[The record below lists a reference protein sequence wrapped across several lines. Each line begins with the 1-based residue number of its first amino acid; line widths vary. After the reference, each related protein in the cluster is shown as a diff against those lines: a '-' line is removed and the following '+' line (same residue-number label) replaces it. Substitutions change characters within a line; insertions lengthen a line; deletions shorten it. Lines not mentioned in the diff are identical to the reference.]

1 MKTVA
6 AALFTAA
13 GLSVALTT
21 MPLAHA
27 GDFYEGKTLNL
38 YIGYGPGAFDNYGR
52 LLARYLPAHVPG
64 KPGIVVRAMP
74 GAATLTLTN
83 YLYNIAPKDGTAF
96 GSVHE
101 RVAIEPLYANPSARF
116 EPLKLNWI
124 GSIHSQTMVCIA
136 WHEAKVKTLQD
147 AMTTELVMGAS
158 GVSGTSFVGP
168 RVLNAVL
175 GTKLKI
181 IAGYSTTD
189 GMDVFL
195 AMERGEVEGR
205 CIGWA
210 GLKTAVPQ
218 WLEQKKI
225 NVLVQMATTKNPELP
240 DVPLIM
246 DLAKS
251 EEDRQSL
258 NLLFGTQIMGRP
270 YVAPPDVP
278 ADRVA
283 ILRKAFLDTLKDP
296 ALLAEANTRGYD
308 IDPASGEDIEKRL
321 AQVYATAPD
330 IVQRV
335 KDFENAK

>member
-1 MKTVA
+1 MRSVA
-6 AALFTAA
+6 AAFFTAA
-13 GLSVALTT
+13 GLAVALPT
-21 MPLAHA
+21 MPVAHA
-27 GDFYEGKTLNL
+27 EDFYEGKTLNL

-52 LLARYLPAHVPG
+52 LLARHLPAHVPG
-64 KPGIVVRAMP
+64 KPGIIVRAMP

-83 YLYNIAPKDGTAF
+83 YLYTIAPKDGTAF
-96 GSVHE
+96 GSIHE
-101 RVAIEPLYANPSARF
+101 RVGIEPLYGNPSARF
-116 EPLKLNWI
+116 DPLKFNWI

-136 WHEAKVKTLQD
+136 WHEAKAKTLQD
-147 AMTTELVMGAS
+147 TMTTELVMGAS

-205 CIGWA
+205 CMGWA

-251 EEDRQSL
+251 EDDRKAL

-270 YVAPPDVP
+270 YVAPPDIP

-296 ALLAEANTRGYD
+296 ALLAEATARGYD
-308 IDPASGEDIEKRL
+308 IDPASGEEIEKRL
-321 AQVYATAPD
+321 AQVYATSPD

-335 KDFENAK
+335 KDFENQK